1 MSENLKLGSLFSGYG
16 GLDQAVHAAFGD
28 VATAWVSDFDVG
40 PNKILGRPAPEPTEP
55 NGKNS
60 PRLSARFA
68 EWMMGLPDGW
78 VTDVPNITRSEAL
91 RALGNGVVPQQ
102 GEVALA
108 HLLNIWK
115 ETRNVATQDQ

>member
-1 MSENLKLGSLFSGYG
+1 M
-16 GLDQAVHAAFGD
+16 AVHAAFGN
-28 VATAWVSDFDVG
+28 VETVWVSDIEPG
-40 PNKILGRPAPEPTEP
+40 PCKVLAHRYP
-55 NGKNS
+55 
-60 PRLSARFA
+60 
-68 EWMMGLPDGW
+68 
-78 VTDVPNITRSEAL
+78 DVPNITRNEAL